1 VNIEPLDVF
10 RCDLSAMSLI
20 EASAGTGKTW
30 NICAL
35 FMRLLLQRRLD
46 VAKIL
51 VVTFTNAATAELR
64 DRIRGRIA
72 ETLAQLKGAAADVG
86 DDFVRELL
94 ATLPADPAVIA
105 DLKHCL
111 EQALQRFDE
120 ASIFTIHGFCER
132 ALRDTPLGAG
142 MPMSMELVT
151 DESTLPGEVAGDFW
165 RRRIA
170 VGELAPGLAAFMVD
184 ARDSPDK
191 LATLLEQRIA
201 KPLATL
207 RWPDDIDSLK
217 PADLAAL
224 QGLFDAAH
232 DLWRR
237 DKASIVAVVTEALG
251 RLKGNRYKPDTL
263 AAASVGWDAFFA
275 AGNPVSAPGKGEK
288 LGLLTSRNLQP
299 NKGKAP
305 PGDHE
310 FFHLA
315 ETLLDLRAAARP
327 ALHVLRCRLLRELLA
342 GGPEAL
348 RIAKRDRRVMS
359 FDDLLYNLHER
370 LMGDQY
376 PWLASLLRS
385 RYPAALIDEFQDT
398 DPVQF
403 GIFHRIYSAPG
414 TTLFLVGDPKQAI
427 YSFRNADLR
436 VYLHARGEA
445 SRIYTLADNQR
456 CSRALLSGLNLLFGN
471 REQEFM
477 VEGLDYVPLT
487 YGRKART
494 PFVDITE
501 RRAPMQLWSL
511 PCAGATTLPGKSEA
525 KSRAAHAC
533 AAEIA
538 RLLAAGRRGDIT
550 LDDEDLQAGDIAVL
564 VRTHKEGL
572 QMRMALAALSV
583 GSVELSR
590 TSIFRS
596 AEATELERILAAIIE
611 PMRATHVR
619 AAKATV
625 LMGGSAE
632 SIAALSADDAE
643 MFRTMAQFAE
653 YREKWLQ
660 RGAGVMLRQLMIEE
674 KMGARLLSLPFGE
687 RRLTNWL
694 HLIEALHAAEVHRAA
709 PEVLLSWLQGR
720 LSKDAPDEAAEL
732 RLESERNLVQ
742 IVTIHRAKGLEYPVV
757 FCPFL
762 WDGFS
767 GRTDRLAYGCE
778 RRDEAGALV
787 MDFRLLSDE
796 EKDLYKSEN
805 AADRLAERLRM
816 IYVALTRAKHRCY
829 VVVGNYLTR
838 ARVGGSSAESCRAA
852 LSWLAAG
859 AGMTPAQ
866 WRQNKLSPDEID
878 AAWQALAQRSA
889 DSDGDA
895 PAIGYAALPSAQ
907 GVPLLAQPASPQSI
921 SIPDPPSRI
930 PPGWRLGSYSQLIHG
945 ASGER
950 TAVDHDL
957 RAASADAAA
966 LSVPEAVAA
975 EDIVRFP
982 RGMMAGHCIHA
993 IFETVDFQRSEG
1005 WSGSIA
1011 KALRDHPQTPRQG
1024 NTAAQLPGMLAN
1036 MLKDVLQ
1043 TPLPGSFKL
1052 ADVPRRKRLVELKF
1066 SLPAAHITHPNLR
1079 KLLERH
1085 GYAMPALNFPEL
1097 HGYLNGAIDLVFEA
1111 AGQFWVLD
1119 WKSNFLGASAAHYEA
1134 AALQAAM
1141 EQHYYHLQYLLYT
1154 VALHRLLQRRMPE
1167 YAYERHFGGAL
1178 YLFVRGVRPG
1188 WVGPDGRA
1196 AGVFAARPPQ
1206 RLIEDLSALMDRAR
1220 DAA

>member
-1 VNIEPLDVF
+1 MNIEPLDVF
-10 RCDLSAMSLI
+10 RCDLSGMSLI

-72 ETLAQLKGAAADVG
+72 ETLAQLKGAPADA
-86 DDFVRELL
+86 DDKFVRDLL

-105 DLKHCL
+105 DMKHRL

-151 DESTLPGEVAGDFW
+151 DESTLPAEIAGDFW
-165 RRRIA
+165 RRRVA
-170 VGELAPGLAAFMVD
+170 AGELAPGLAAFLVD
-184 ARDSPDK
+184 ARDTPDK

-207 RWPDDIDSLK
+207 RWPDDIDSLE

-232 DLWRR
+232 GLWRR
-237 DKASIVAVVTEALG
+237 DKTRIAAIVTEALE
-251 RLKGNRYKPDTL
+251 RLNANRYKPASV
-263 AAASVGWDAFFA
+263 AAASAGWDAFFA
-275 AGNPVSAPGKGEK
+275 SGNPVSAPVTGEK
-288 LGLLTSRNLQP
+288 LALLTSRNLQP
-299 NKGKAP
+299 KKGRAP

-315 ETLLDLRAAARP
+315 EALLDLRAAARP
-327 ALHVLRCRLLRELLA
+327 SLHVLRCRLLRELLA

-348 RIAKRDRRVMS
+348 RIAKRTRRVMS
-359 FDDLLYNLHER
+359 FDDLLCNLHER

-376 PWLASLLRS
+376 PWLAPLLRS
-385 RYPAALIDEFQDT
+385 RFPAALIDEFQDT

-403 GIFHRIYSAPG
+403 GIFHNIYSAPG

-456 CSRALLSGLNLLFGN
+456 CSRALLSGLNALFGN

-477 VEGLDYVPLT
+477 VEGLDYVPLV
-487 YGRKART
+487 YGRKARKL
-494 PFVDITE
+494 FEDDTE
-501 RRAPMQLWSL
+501 PRAPLQLWSL
-511 PCAGATTLPGKSEA
+511 PRAEATTLLGKNDA
-525 KSRAAHAC
+525 KSRAALAC

-538 RLLAAGRRGDIT
+538 RLLAAGQRGDIT
-550 LDDEDLQAGDIAVL
+550 LDGKDLQAGDIAVL

-572 QMRMALAALSV
+572 QMRTVLAALSV

-596 AEATELERILAAIIE
+596 VEAKELERILAAIVE

-625 LMGGSAE
+625 LMGGNAE
-632 SIAALSADDAE
+632 SVAALSADDAE

-660 RGAGVMLRQLMIEE
+660 RGAGVMLRQLMIQE

-694 HLIEALHAAEVHRAA
+694 HLIETLHAAEAHRAT

-762 WDGFS
+762 WDGSS
-767 GRTDRLAYGCE
+767 GRSGRLSYGCE

-796 EKDLYKSEN
+796 EKGLYKSEN

-816 IYVALTRAKHRCY
+816 TYVALTRAIHRCY
-829 VVVGNYLTR
+829 VVVGNYSMKVR
-838 ARVGGSSAESCRAA
+838 GGVSHTESCRAA
-852 LSWLAAG
+852 LPWLAAG
-859 AGMTPAQ
+859 AGMTAAQ
-866 WRQNKLSPDEID
+866 WRQNKLTPDEIN
-878 AAWQALAQRSA
+878 AAWRALAQRSA
-889 DSDGDA
+889 GTDGGIS
-895 PAIGYAALPSAQ
+895 AISFEAVPFAQ
-907 GVPLLAQPASPQSI
+907 GVPLPAQPASPQSI
-921 SIPDPPSRI
+921 SILEPPSRI
-930 PPGWRLGSYSQLIHG
+930 LPGWRLGSYSQLIHG

-957 RAASADAAA
+957 RVVTGDAAA
-966 LSVPEAVAA
+966 VSVPEAVAA

-993 IFETVDFQRSEG
+993 IFETVDFQRSDG
-1005 WSGSIA
+1005 WTGSIA

-1024 NTAAQLPGMLAN
+1024 NTAAQLPGMLVN
-1036 MLKDVLQ
+1036 MLTDVLH
-1043 TPLPGSFKL
+1043 TPLPGGFKL
-1052 ADVPRRKRLVELKF
+1052 AEVARRKRLAELKF
-1066 SLPAAHITHPNLR
+1066 SLPAAHITHPGLR

-1085 GYAMPALNFPEL
+1085 GYGMPALNFPEL

-1111 AGQFWVLD
+1111 AEQFWVLD
-1119 WKSNFLGASAAHYEA
+1119 WKSNYLGASAAHYAA
-1134 AALQAAM
+1134 AALAAAM
-1141 EQHYYHLQYLLYT
+1141 EQHHYHLQYLLYI
-1154 VALHRLLQRRMPE
+1154 VALHRLLQRRLPTYS
-1167 YAYERHFGGAL
+1167 YAKDFGGAL
-1178 YLFVRGVRPG
+1178 YLFVRGVRPA
-1188 WVGPDGRA
+1188 WIGPDGHA
-1196 AGVFAARPPQ
+1196 AGVYAARPPE

-1220 DAA
+1220 DVA